1 MNITQLADFLLYRML
16 FNYAILIIWFLAFV
30 FAKGWMKSLH
40 GRWFKLSDDSFDA
53 IHYGSMAAYK
63 IGILLLNL
71 APYIA
76 LKLL

>member
-1 MNITQLADFLLYRML
+1 MNTTQLADFLLYCAL
-16 FNYAILIIWFLAFV
+16 VNYSILIIWFLAFV

-40 GRWFKLSDDSFDA
+40 GRWFKLSDQSFDA
-53 IHYGSMAAYK
+53 MHYGSMAVYK
-63 IGILLLNL
+63 IGIMLLNL

>member
-1 MNITQLADFLLYRML
+1 MNTTQLADFLLYCAL
-16 FNYAILIIWFLAFV
+16 VNYSILIIWFLAFV

-40 GRWFKLSDDSFDA
+40 RQWFKLSDQSFDA
-53 IHYGSMAAYK
+53 MHYGSMAVYK
-63 IGILLLNL
+63 IGIMLLNL

>member
-1 MNITQLADFLLYRML
+1 MNTTQLADFLLYCAL
-16 FNYAILIIWFLAFV
+16 VNYSILIIWFLAFV

-40 GRWFKLSDDSFDA
+40 GRWFTLSDQSFDA
-53 IHYGSMAAYK
+53 MHYGSMAVYK
-63 IGILLLNL
+63 IGIMLLNL

>member
-1 MNITQLADFLLYRML
+1 MNITQLADFLLYCAL
-16 FNYAILIIWFLAFV
+16 VNYSILIIWFLAFV

-40 GRWFKLSDDSFDA
+40 GRWFTLSDQSFDA
-53 IHYGSMAAYK
+53 MHYGSMAVYK

>member
-1 MNITQLADFLLYRML
+1 MNITQLADFLLYSML

-40 GRWFKLSDDSFDA
+40 GQWFKLSDGSFDA
-53 IHYGSMAAYK
+53 VHYGSMAAYK